1 MDLNLH
7 GFAGIRVAGGS
18 DADRAA
24 VEAELGPLPRGIEG
38 EPDIVVRFVPR
49 LETGALR
56 LIGKDDVGFSDDAF
70 YLLRGRRGAPVRTR
84 IPIDA
89 VGGRC
94 EIVCE
99 SGGGG
104 VPLLREVVNAT
115 ALARGAVPVHGAA
128 FEYEDTG
135 ALVTGWSRGGKTEA
149 LLAFMA
155 HGASY
160 VADEWAYLDASG
172 TRVHGTEE
180 PVTLWDWNLDD
191 LPDQRAAVPRRDRLR
206 MRAVRAALARDGGG
220 ALVRRGVALAERR
233 GSVRLEPARLF
244 GADACISACAFD
256 RLFLAASHESG
267 AVTVE
272 PCDPADA
279 ARALAACMAFEHR
292 DLIEHYLKFRFAFPD
307 RRNETLE
314 RLEALYADAL
324 LRAFAGKPAYVVAH
338 PYPARIGSLYDA
350 MRGCM

>member
-7 GFAGIRVAGGS
+7 GFAGIRVADAT

-24 VEAELGPLPRGIEG
+24 VEAELGPLPRGIDG
-38 EPDIVVRFVPR
+38 EPDIVVQFVPR

-56 LIGKDDVGFSDDAF
+56 LIGKDDAGFSDDAF

-84 IPIDA
+84 IPMDA
-89 VGGRC
+89 IGGPC

-104 VPLLREVVNAT
+104 APLLRQIVNVT

-128 FEYEDTG
+128 FEYGGAG

-155 HGASY
+155 NGARY
-160 VADEWAYLDASG
+160 VGDEWTYLDPSG
-172 TRVHGTEE
+172 TRLHGTEE

-191 LPDQRAAVPRRDRLR
+191 LPDQRTVIRLRDRLR
-206 MRAVRAALARDGGG
+206 MRAVRAALARDGEGP
-220 ALVRRGVALAERR
+220 LVRRGVALAERR
-233 GSVRLEPARLF
+233 GSARVEPARLF
-244 GADACISACAFD
+244 GADACVSACGFD
-256 RLFLAASHESG
+256 RLFLAASHESDE
-267 AVTVE
+267 VLVE

-279 ARALAACMAFEHR
+279 ARMVAACSAFEHR
-292 DLIEHYLKFRFAFPD
+292 GLMEQYVKFRFAFPD
-307 RRNETLE
+307 RRNATLD
-314 RLEALYADAL
+314 RLEELYVDAL
-324 LRAFAGKPAYVVAH
+324 LRAFAEKPAYLVTH

-350 MRGCM
+350 MREVM